1 MMDHLIRWSLL
12 NRLFVVVAAIAVSVY
27 GGLTALRMPV
37 DVFPDLTAPT
47 VTILTEAHGLAPQEV
62 ETLVSFPIE
71 SAINGATGVRRVRSA
86 SGIGISV
93 VWVEFEWGRDIY
105 IARQIVNEKL
115 QLVATQIP
123 PGVGPPA
130 LAPISSI
137 MGEILFLGLESDKH
151 SPLELRE
158 AGDWVV
164 RKRLLSLPGVAQVI
178 PIGGG
183 VKQFQVLVEPAK
195 LRAYQVT
202 LEEVIRAL
210 EESNQNTSG
219 GFLVRGPQE
228 WLIRGLGRITT
239 SDDVARTAVGV
250 RNGVPVLVGQVATVE
265 VGPALK
271 RGEGSAN
278 GRPAVILGV
287 LKQPGANTLELTEE
301 VDRTLDEIH
310 RTLPKGMTIERKLFR
325 QADFIRSAIR
335 NVSVALRDGAILVAI
350 ILFIFL
356 FNPRTTLISLVALPV
371 SLIIAVLALK
381 AMGATFNTMTLGG
394 LTIAIGGL
402 VDDAIIDVENVFRRL
417 RENSALPEDQR
428 RPSAEVIYA
437 ASTEIRG
444 SIVFATLIVML
455 VFVPLFFLTGVEG
468 RLMAPL
474 GFAYLVAILASLVVA
489 LTVTPALCSYF
500 LGGAKSLEHGD
511 SFLVRK
517 LKAAYLPSLR
527 LALRNSNLVVV
538 ASLVLL
544 VGALI
549 LIPFLG
555 RTFLPEFNEGA
566 LTLSAVTLPGT
577 SLTESDRLGR
587 RVETILLSH
596 PEVISTARR
605 TGRAELDEHAQDVN
619 SAEIDAKIEM
629 KERSKDEFLNALRK
643 DLATIPGMV
652 IQIGGPLSHRIDHM
666 LSGTRANIAVKLFGD
681 DISQLRTT
689 AEEIRRAMEK
699 VDGIADLSVEQQVD
713 IPQLTIAFDRDR
725 IARYGLRAG
734 ALAEVIEAA
743 YAGRKVTQVLE
754 SQRTYDVIVRYP
766 DANRESVE
774 AVKATLIDT
783 PSGAKVPLGALAA
796 IRQDAGPNVV
806 MRENAQRR
814 IVVMANVGGRDLRHV
829 VDDVRAAVTRD
840 VKLPSGYY
848 VVYGGQFESEG
859 EATRTIGLLGIF
871 VIAGIFLLLFL
882 AFRSARTALLV
893 MVNLPLAL
901 IGGVVAVKLGGGI
914 LSVASLVGFITLFG
928 IATRN
933 GIMMVSHY
941 EHLMHKEQV
950 PFDEAIERGALERL
964 SPILMTALC
973 AGLAL
978 IPLVL
983 AGDHPG
989 NEIHAP
995 MGVVI
1000 LGGLL
1005 SSTALN
1011 MIVLPVLYRRFGHPR
1026 PASEPEDPIEG

>member
-1 MMDHLIRWSLL
+1 
-12 NRLFVVVAAIAVSVY
+12 
-27 GGLTALRMPV
+27 
-37 DVFPDLTAPT
+37 
-47 VTILTEAHGLAPQEV
+47 
-62 ETLVSFPIE
+62 
-71 SAINGATGVRRVRSA
+71 
-86 SGIGISV
+86 
-93 VWVEFEWGRDIY
+93 
-105 IARQIVNEKL
+105 
-115 QLVATQIP
+115 
-123 PGVGPPA
+123 
-130 LAPISSI
+130 
-137 MGEILFLGLESDKH
+137 
-151 SPLELRE
+151 
-158 AGDWVV
+158 
-164 RKRLLSLPGVAQVI
+164 
-178 PIGGG
+178 
-183 VKQFQVLVEPAK
+183 
-195 LRAYQVT
+195 
-202 LEEVIRAL
+202 
-210 EESNQNTSG
+210 
-219 GFLVRGPQE
+219 
-228 WLIRGLGRITT
+228 
-239 SDDVARTAVGV
+239 VAR
-250 RNGVPVLVGQVATVE
+250 VE
-265 VGPALK
+265 IGPALK

-278 GRPAVILGV
+278 GKPAVILGV
-287 LKQPGANTLELTEE
+287 LKQPGANTLTLTAE
-301 VDRTLDEIH
+301 VDRALDEIQ

-325 QADFIRSAIR
+325 QADFIRSAVR

-350 ILFIFL
+350 ILFFFL
-356 FNPRTTLISLVALPV
+356 FNSRTTLISLVALPV
-371 SLIIAVLALK
+371 SLIVAVLALK

-394 LTIAIGGL
+394 LTIAIGSL

-417 RENSALPEDQR
+417 RENRARPPEERESAR
-428 RPSAEVIYA
+428 EVIYA

-468 RLMAPL
+468 RLLAPL
-474 GFAYLVAILASLVVA
+474 GLAYLVAIFASLVVA

-500 LGGAKSLEHGD
+500 LGDAKTLAHGD

-517 LKAAYLPSLR
+517 LKEAYLPSLR
-527 LALRNSNLVVV
+527 AALRHGNLVMG
-538 ASLVLL
+538 ASVVLL
-544 VGALI
+544 LGAL
-549 LIPFLG
+549 LLVPFLG

-577 SLTESDRLGR
+577 SLEESDRLGR
-587 RVETILLSH
+587 RVETILLSQ

-619 SAEIDAKIEM
+619 SAEIDARFEL
-629 KERSKDEFLNALRK
+629 KERSKDEFLKALRA

-681 DISQLRTT
+681 DISQLRST

-699 VDGIADLSVEQQVD
+699 VAGIADLSVEQQVD

-725 IARYGLRAG
+725 IARHGLRAG
-734 ALAEVIEAA
+734 QLAETIEAA

-754 SQRTYDVIVRYP
+754 SQRTYDVVIRYE
-766 DANRESVE
+766 DSHRESVE
-774 AVKATLIDT
+774 AVRATLVDT
-783 PSGAKVPLGALAA
+783 PSGAKVPLGALAT

-814 IVVMANVGGRDLRHV
+814 IVVMANIGGRDLGSV
-829 VDDVRAAVTRD
+829 VADIRAAVARD

-859 EATRTIGLLGIF
+859 EATRTIGLLSLF
-871 VIAGIFLLLFL
+871 VVAGIFLLLFL

-941 EHLMHKEQV
+941 EHLMHREKV
-950 PFDEAIERGALERL
+950 SFDEAIERGSLERL

-978 IPLVL
+978 IPLVV

-989 NEIHAP
+989 NEIQAP

-1011 MIVLPVLYRRFGHPR
+1011 MIVLPVLYRRFAR
-1026 PASEPEDPIEG
+1026 PHAASEPADAIEG

>member
-1 MMDHLIRWSLL
+1 M
-12 NRLFVVVAAIAVSVY
+12 
-27 GGLTALRMPV
+27 
-37 DVFPDLTAPT
+37 
-47 VTILTEAHGLAPQEV
+47 
-62 ETLVSFPIE
+62 
-71 SAINGATGVRRVRSA
+71 
-86 SGIGISV
+86 
-93 VWVEFEWGRDIY
+93 
-105 IARQIVNEKL
+105 
-115 QLVATQIP
+115 
-123 PGVGPPA
+123 
-130 LAPISSI
+130 
-137 MGEILFLGLESDKH
+137 
-151 SPLELRE
+151 
-158 AGDWVV
+158 
-164 RKRLLSLPGVAQVI
+164 
-178 PIGGG
+178 
-183 VKQFQVLVEPAK
+183 
-195 LRAYQVT
+195 
-202 LEEVIRAL
+202 
-210 EESNQNTSG
+210 
-219 GFLVRGPQE
+219 
-228 WLIRGLGRITT
+228 WLIRGLGRIATNE
-239 SDDVARTAVGV
+239 DVEKTVVTV
-250 RNGVPVLVGQVATVE
+250 RSGVPVLVGHVAKVE
-265 VGPALK
+265 IGPALK

-278 GRPAVILGV
+278 GKPAVILGV
-287 LKQPGANTLELTEE
+287 LKQPGANTLTLTAE
-301 VDRTLDEIH
+301 VDRALDEIQ

-325 QADFIRSAIR
+325 QADFIRSAVR

-350 ILFIFL
+350 ILFFFL
-356 FNPRTTLISLVALPV
+356 FNSRTTLISLVALPV
-371 SLIIAVLALK
+371 SLIVAVLALK

-394 LTIAIGGL
+394 LTIAIGSL

-417 RENSALPEDQR
+417 RENRARPPEEGEPARD
-428 RPSAEVIYA
+428 VIDA

-468 RLMAPL
+468 RLLAPL
-474 GFAYLVAILASLVVA
+474 GLAYLVAIFASLVVA

-500 LGGAKSLEHGD
+500 LGDAKTLAHGD

-517 LKAAYLPSLR
+517 LKEAYLPSLR
-527 LALRNSNLVVV
+527 AALRHSNAVMA
-538 ASLVLL
+538 ASVVLL
-544 VGALI
+544 LGAL
-549 LIPFLG
+549 LLVPFLG

-577 SLTESDRLGR
+577 SLEESDRLGR

-619 SAEIDAKIEM
+619 SAEIDARFEL
-629 KERSKDEFLNALRK
+629 KERSKDEFLMALRA

-681 DISQLRTT
+681 DISQLRST
-689 AEEIRRAMEK
+689 AEEIRQAMEK
-699 VDGIADLSVEQQVD
+699 IRGIADLSVEQQVD

-725 IARYGLRAG
+725 IARDGLRAG
-734 ALAEVIEAA
+734 ELAETIETA
-743 YAGRKVTQVLE
+743 YAGEKVTQVLE
-754 SQRTYDVIVRYP
+754 SQRTYDVIVRYT
-766 DANRESVE
+766 DAHRESVE
-774 AVKATLIDT
+774 AVRATLIDT
-783 PSGAKVPLGALAA
+783 PSGAKVPLGALAT

-814 IVVMANVGGRDLRHV
+814 IVVMANVGGRDLRGV
-829 VDDVRAAVTRD
+829 VDDVRAAVARD
-840 VKLPSGYY
+840 VKLPAGDY

-859 EATRTIGLLGIF
+859 EATRTIGLLSLF
-871 VIAGIFLLLFL
+871 VVAGIFLLLFL

-901 IGGVVAVKLGGGI
+901 IGGVVAVKLGGVV

-941 EHLMHKEQV
+941 EHLMHRERV
-950 PFDEAIERGALERL
+950 SFDEAIERGSLERL

-978 IPLVL
+978 IPLVV

-989 NEIHAP
+989 NEIQAP

-1011 MIVLPVLYRRFGHPR
+1011 MIVLPVLYRKFARPR
-1026 PASEPEDPIEG
+1026 SGAEPAEPIEG

>member
-12 NRLFVVVAAIAVSVY
+12 NRLFVVVAAIAISVY
-27 GGLTALRMPV
+27 GAFTALRMPV

-62 ETLVSFPIE
+62 ETLVTFPIE

-105 IARQIVNEKL
+105 VARQIVNEKL

-137 MGEILFLGLESDKH
+137 MGEILFLGLESDVH
-151 SPLELRE
+151 SGLELRE

-183 VKQFQVLVEPAK
+183 VKQFQVLVEPEK
-195 LRAYQVT
+195 LRTSGVT
-202 LEEVIRAL
+202 FEEVARAL

-228 WLIRGLGRITT
+228 WLIRGLGRIATNE
-239 SDDVARTAVGV
+239 DVAKTVV
-250 RNGVPVLVGQVATVE
+250 TQRNGVPVLVGHVAKVE
-265 VGPALK
+265 IGPALK

-278 GRPAVILGV
+278 GKPAVILGV
-287 LKQPGANTLELTEE
+287 LKQPGANTLTLTAE
-301 VDRTLDEIH
+301 VDRALDEIQ
-310 RTLPKGMTIERKLFR
+310 RTLPTGMTIERKLFR
-325 QADFIRSAIR
+325 QADFIRSAVR

-350 ILFIFL
+350 ILFFFL
-356 FNPRTTLISLVALPV
+356 FNSRTTLISLVALPV
-371 SLIIAVLALK
+371 SLIVAVLVLK

-394 LTIAIGGL
+394 LTIAIGSL

-417 RENSALPEDQR
+417 RENRARPPEERESAR
-428 RPSAEVIYA
+428 EVIYA

-468 RLMAPL
+468 RLLAPL
-474 GFAYLVAILASLVVA
+474 GLAYLVAIFASLVVA

-500 LGGAKSLEHGD
+500 LGDAKTLAHGD

-517 LKAAYLPSLR
+517 LKEAYLPSLKA
-527 LALRNSNLVVV
+527 ALRHGNLVMA
-538 ASLVLL
+538 ASVVLL
-544 VGALI
+544 LGAL
-549 LIPFLG
+549 LLVPFLG

-577 SLTESDRLGR
+577 SLEESDRLGR
-587 RVETILLSH
+587 RVETILLSQ

-619 SAEIDAKIEM
+619 SAEIDARFEL
-629 KERSKDEFLNALRK
+629 KERSKDEFLKALRA

-681 DISQLRTT
+681 DISQLRST
-689 AEEIRRAMEK
+689 AEEIRRSMEK
-699 VDGIADLSVEQQVD
+699 VEGIADLSVEQQVD

-734 ALAEVIEAA
+734 QLAETIEAA

-754 SQRTYDVIVRYP
+754 SQRTYDVVIRYE
-766 DANRESVE
+766 DSHRESVE
-774 AVKATLIDT
+774 AVRATLVDT
-783 PSGAKVPLGALAA
+783 PSGAKVPLGALAT
-796 IRQDAGPNVV
+796 IRQDAGPNGV

-814 IVVMANVGGRDLRHV
+814 IVVMANIGGRDLGSV
-829 VDDVRAAVTRD
+829 VADIRSAVARD

-859 EATRTIGLLGIF
+859 EATRTIGLLSLF
-871 VIAGIFLLLFL
+871 VVAGIFLLLFL

-941 EHLMHKEQV
+941 EHLMHREKV
-950 PFDEAIERGALERL
+950 SFDEAIERGSLERL

-978 IPLVL
+978 IPLVV

-989 NEIHAP
+989 NEIQAP

-1011 MIVLPVLYRRFGHPR
+1011 MIVLPVLYRRFGR
-1026 PASEPEDPIEG
+1026 PHSGSEPADAIEG